1 MYFVTLSYVCNAIK
15 LSDYHI
21 YLHVNTFKLS
31 KYQFY
36 FYVTT
41 F

>member
-1 MYFVTLSYVCNAIK
+1 MYFVTLSYVRKAFK
-15 LSDYHI
+15 LSVYHI

-31 KYQFY
+31 KYHFY
-36 FYVTT
+36 LYVTT

>member
-1 MYFVTLSYVCNAIK
+1 MYFVTLSYVFNAFK

-31 KYQFY
+31 KYCFY
-36 FYVTT
+36 LYVNT